1 MSCKELKRKKLA
13 APAEALITA
22 SLRPEL
28 FAERGLV
35 SISRNVLIGA
45 LTLLVLI
52 GFGLRV
58 SHLSAEGLSE
68 DELNKLQAVAD
79 YREHGLTSA
88 NSEHPLLMKA
98 LLTGS
103 LVLADKWNSISFLGG
118 HRQIPPETA
127 LRLPGTLFGA
137 LTAILI
143 YLLAAELF
151 GAEVGL
157 IAAALWAFDPMAIGF
172 NRIAKE
178 DTFLLFF
185 FLLANVFWLRGQ
197 RVAES
202 QPDRSPDKF
211 YWATAA
217 AFGAMMA
224 SKYLPQLI
232 TITIGYYWLFQRI
245 PETRWRLG
253 KKKMLMFFGIM
264 GAVFVVLNPTILFP
278 ATWRQ
283 MGQFAGQKLIG
294 HDAYEFM
301 GKLYGHRMT
310 DWLNGI
316 PWYFYHLFVAVKLPV
331 LTVAGFVIGLPL
343 LFRRKLGD
351 GRYFIMLWLFLWMM
365 TFSFAGGKF
374 TRYFTVAL
382 PAVLITS
389 AIGVQF
395 ASNWIARQLATLLSA
410 EWPRF
415 YLHVALALIVV
426 ATAFKAAV
434 DAAPHFRLYTN
445 ALGGGVARQGY
456 YFPHDEYYDASMR
469 EAIFEIAKRAKPGAR
484 VVSESTSLASYYA
497 QRANRPDLVPVFLS
511 DPAALKQLGEGDF
524 VIDAP
529 GRRYFSNELVT
540 SALEQSSTPAFTL
553 SLGPAPSASVY
564 QLDQRSLAAL
574 AEAARRLPPLAK
586 RVTPALVSPAA
597 TH

>member
-1 MSCKELKRKKLA
+1 MA
-13 APAEALITA
+13 APAEAIITA
-22 SLRPEL
+22 GLRPGL

-157 IAAALWAFDPMAIGF
+157 IAAALWAFDPMGIGF

-202 QPDRSPDKF
+202 QPDRRPDKF

-232 TITIGYYWLFQRI
+232 TITIGYYWIFQRI

-253 KKKMLMFFGIM
+253 KKKMLIFFGIM

-283 MGQFAGQKLIG
+283 MSQFAGQKLIG

-316 PWYFYHLFVAVKLPV
+316 PWYFYHVFVAVKLPV

-351 GRYFIMLWLFLWMM
+351 GRYFIILWLFLWMM

-395 ASNWIARQLATLLSA
+395 ASNWIARRVGTLLSA

-415 YLHVALALIVV
+415 YLHVALALVVV

-445 ALGGGVARQGY
+445 ALGGGVVKQGY

-484 VVSESTSLASYYA
+484 VASESPSLVSYYA
-497 QRANRPDLVPVFLS
+497 QRANRPDLVPVLLS

-540 SALEQSSTPAFTL
+540 SALKQSSTPAFTL

-564 QLDQRSLAAL
+564 QLDQRSLAAV
-574 AEAARRLPPLAK
+574 AEAALRLPPLAQH
-586 RVTPALVSPAA
+586 VAPALVSPAA

>member
-1 MSCKELKRKKLA
+1 MA
-13 APAEALITA
+13 ARAEALITA
-22 SLRPEL
+22 GLKPEL

-35 SISRNVLIGA
+35 SVSRTVLIA
-45 LTLLVLI
+45 TLAMLVFV
-52 GFGLRV
+52 GFGLR
-58 SHLSAEGLSE
+58 LSNLSSEGLSE
-68 DELNKLQAVAD
+68 DELNKLEAVAD

-88 NSEHPLLMKA
+88 NGEHPLLMKA

-103 LVLADKWNSISFLGG
+103 LILADKWNSISFLGG
-118 HRQIPPETA
+118 HGQILPETA
-127 LRLPGTLFGA
+127 LRLPSTVFGA
-137 LTAILI
+137 LTTILI

-185 FLLANVFWLRGQ
+185 FLLANVFWIRGQ

-202 QPDRSPDKF
+202 RPDQRPEKY

-232 TITIGYYWLFQRI
+232 TISIGYYWLFQRI

-253 KKKMLMFFGIM
+253 KKKMVMFFVIM

-283 MGQFAGQKLIG
+283 MGLFAGQKLIG

-301 GKLYGHRMT
+301 GQLYTHRMT

-316 PWYFYHLFVAVKLPV
+316 PWYFYHLFLLVKLPL
-331 LTVAGFVIGLPL
+331 LTVLGFVVGLPL

-351 GRYFIMLWLFLWMM
+351 GRYLIMVWLFLWMM

-395 ASNWIARQLATLLSA
+395 AGNWIGQKLSSLLAA
-410 EWPRF
+410 DWPRV
-415 YLHVALALIVV
+415 YLHAALALLVV
-426 ATAFKAAV
+426 ASAFKAAV

-445 ALGGGVARQGY
+445 ELGGGAAKRGY
-456 YFPHDEYYDASMR
+456 YFPHDEFYDASVRDVM
-469 EAIFEIAKRAKPGAR
+469 FEIGKRARPGAK
-484 VVSESTSLASYYA
+484 VASETPGLAAYYA
-497 QRANRPDLVPVFLS
+497 QRANRPDLVCVLLS
-511 DPAALKQLGEGDF
+511 DPNSLRQLGEGDF

-540 SALEQSSTPAFTL
+540 SALSQARPPAFRV
-553 SLGPAPSASVY
+553 SLGSVPSASVY
-564 QLDQRSLAAL
+564 QLDRKAL
-574 AEAARRLPPLAK
+574 DALLEAARRVPPLAK
-586 RVTPALVSPAA
+586 SVQPVPGAIWIN
-597 TH
+597 

>member
-1 MSCKELKRKKLA
+1 
-13 APAEALITA
+13 
-22 SLRPEL
+22 
-28 FAERGLV
+28 
-35 SISRNVLIGA
+35 VLIGT

-52 GFGLRV
+52 GFGLR
-58 SHLSAEGLSE
+58 LSNLSSEGLSE
-68 DELNKLQAVAD
+68 DELNKLQAVAE

-118 HRQIPPETA
+118 RQIPPETA
-127 LRLPGTLFGA
+127 LRLPSTIFGA
-137 LTAILI
+137 LTGILI

-185 FLLANVFWLRGQ
+185 FLLANIFWLRGQ

-202 QPDRSPDKF
+202 QPDRRPEKY

-253 KKKMLMFFGIM
+253 KKKMLIFFGIM

-283 MGQFAGQKLIG
+283 MSQFAGQKLIG

-301 GKLYGHRMT
+301 GQLYSHRMT
-310 DWLNGI
+310 DWLKGT
-316 PWYFYHLFVAVKLPV
+316 PWYFYHVFVAVKLPL

-395 ASNWIARQLATLLSA
+395 ASNWIARKLATLFSA
-410 EWPRF
+410 EWPRV
-415 YLHVALALIVV
+415 YLHAALALVVV

-445 ALGGGVARQGY
+445 AFGGGVASQGY

-484 VVSESTSLASYYA
+484 VASESTSLVSYYA
-497 QRANRPDLVPVFLS
+497 QRANRPDLVAVLLS
-511 DPAALKQLGEGDF
+511 DPSALKDLGEGDF

-540 SALEQSSTPAFTL
+540 SALKQSSTPAFTL

-574 AEAARRLPPLAK
+574 AEAARLLPPLAM
-586 RVTPALVSPAA
+586 RATPALVSPAA